1 MKNVDKTVLLTGI
14 TGNLGALMAWNL
26 LSKGCRVLAPCR
38 ALGNITARERAFKTI
53 AVVSGHKI
61 DPDSDLASSLE
72 VIEVDITN
80 STAMGKLE
88 LGQVIDE
95 TWHFASTVKFM
106 AKDRDEIYRVNLQ
119 GLDEVLALHQ
129 RHATPSTRFYYVST
143 TYIGGS
149 GIRFL
154 PEKRLN
160 FEQIES
166 FHNDYERSKF
176 QAESRFLDAVES
188 GVIDGIVVRPSM
200 VVDPDPPASLKNF
213 HGYYFMVRSL
223 YNFNRYLAPRDE
235 SVRLRVLMDKDN
247 LVNFIPLDV
256 TIQRMLAIRACS
268 PSGGSVF
275 NVCNTSHI
283 TVECVCRELS
293 RHFSHL
299 KFDLVERES
308 FEKNA
313 KTRYE
318 SLVAYNTVYSA
329 PYCQEKIQFDQ
340 SETLAL
346 LGDSFTRE
354 YNADRLYELNQRF
367 FSRRR

>member
-38 ALGNITARERAFKTI
+38 AVGNITARERAIKTMT
-53 AVVSGHKI
+53 VVSGNEI
-61 DPDSDLASSLE
+61 DPGSDLASSLE
-72 VIEVDITN
+72 VIEVDITD
-80 STAMGKLE
+80 SKVMGKLE

-129 RHATPSTRFYYVST
+129 RHATPGTRFNYVST
-143 TYIGGS
+143 TAVGGKN
-149 GIRFL
+149 IKIL
-154 PEKRLN
+154 PEKQLDLKGI
-160 FEQIES
+160 QS

-176 QAESRFLDAVES
+176 QAESRLLDAVGKAS
-188 GVIDGIVVRPSM
+188 VNAIVLRPSI
-200 VVDPDPPASLKNF
+200 VVDPDPPGCLRNF
-213 HGYYFMVRSL
+213 HGYYFLVRSL
-223 YNFNRYLAPRDE
+223 QNFNRYLAHRKE
-235 SVRLRVLMDKDN
+235 HVRLRVLMEKGN
-247 LVNFIPLDV
+247 LVNFIPLDAA
-256 TIQRMLAIRACS
+256 TQRMLAISEHS
-268 PSGGSVF
+268 PPNGSVF
-275 NVCNTSHI
+275 NVCNTSQI
-283 TVECVCRELS
+283 TVDRSCYELS
-293 RHFSHL
+293 RHLSHL
-299 KFDLVERES
+299 KFDLVGPES
-308 FEKNA
+308 FEIKP
-313 KTRYE
+313 KTPYE

-340 SETLAL
+340 TETLAL

>member
-38 ALGNITARERAFKTI
+38 AVGNITARERAFKTMT
-53 AVVSGHKI
+53 VVSGNEI
-61 DPDSDLASSLE
+61 DPGSDLASSLE
-72 VIEVDITN
+72 VIEVDITD
-80 STAMGKLE
+80 SKVMGKLE

-119 GLDEVLALHQ
+119 ELDEVLALHQ

-176 QAESRFLDAVES
+176 QA
-188 GVIDGIVVRPSM
+188 
-200 VVDPDPPASLKNF
+200 
-213 HGYYFMVRSL
+213 
-223 YNFNRYLAPRDE
+223 
-235 SVRLRVLMDKDN
+235 
-247 LVNFIPLDV
+247 
-256 TIQRMLAIRACS
+256 
-268 PSGGSVF
+268 
-275 NVCNTSHI
+275 
-283 TVECVCRELS
+283 
-293 RHFSHL
+293 
-299 KFDLVERES
+299 
-308 FEKNA
+308 
-313 KTRYE
+313 
-318 SLVAYNTVYSA
+318 
-329 PYCQEKIQFDQ
+329 
-340 SETLAL
+340 
-346 LGDSFTRE
+346 
-354 YNADRLYELNQRF
+354 
-367 FSRRR
+367 